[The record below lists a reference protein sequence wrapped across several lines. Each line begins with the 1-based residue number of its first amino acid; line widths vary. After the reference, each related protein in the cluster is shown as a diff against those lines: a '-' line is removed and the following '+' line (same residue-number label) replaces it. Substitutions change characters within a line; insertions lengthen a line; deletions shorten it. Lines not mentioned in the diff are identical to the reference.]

1 MEQFKIW
8 ECRLPGANGVGEFE
22 LNGAVIRIGGFPSGS
37 DTVIRFMPDCPGLWH
52 YRICTDTNE
61 ASGEFLCT
69 PPERKNHGMVTA
81 QNQTF
86 RYADG
91 SRYFPFGTTCYG
103 WIHQN
108 EEIRRQTLETLSRS
122 PFNKL
127 RMCLFPKYMVYN
139 EGEPEQFPFQKR
151 ADGSWDVQSPNEAF
165 WEMLEKALRDL
176 DKLGIEADLI
186 LFHPYDHWGFATM
199 SREDS
204 LTYLCYCVR
213 RLSPF
218 KNIWWSLANEYD
230 ILPGKT
236 EEDWEAFAACIRQED
251 PYGHLLSIHNC
262 CQPYPDRDWMTH
274 CSIQT
279 NHCRQALTL
288 GWEYKK
294 PIVID
299 ECGYEGNIEFTWGN
313 LSGFELVNRF
323 WTTLACG
330 GYCTHGETFF
340 RDDRIL
346 WWGKGGTLRGKSVS
360 RIAFARN
367 LLESLPGVPEAMM
380 GTLSMDPNGGGADS
394 SMAAF
399 GEAMMRMPE
408 AARTAYIAELI
419 PMVFGNQD
427 YRIYYLGRSC
437 PAWLD
442 VQCPRKGTYKV
453 EIIDVW
459 EMTRTP
465 VGEVTETGRVTLPGK
480 EGIAVLL
487 TGRK

>member
-313 LSGFELVNRF
+313 LSGFELVNRL
-323 WTTLACG
+323 LA
-330 GYCTHGETFF
+330 
-340 RDDRIL
+340 
-346 WWGKGGTLRGKSVS
+346 
-360 RIAFARN
+360 N
-367 LLESLPGVPEAMM
+367 
-380 GTLSMDPNGGGADS
+380 
-394 SMAAF
+394 
-399 GEAMMRMPE
+399 
-408 AARTAYIAELI
+408 
-419 PMVFGNQD
+419 
-427 YRIYYLGRSC
+427 
-437 PAWLD
+437 
-442 VQCPRKGTYKV
+442 
-453 EIIDVW
+453 
-459 EMTRTP
+459 
-465 VGEVTETGRVTLPGK
+465 
-480 EGIAVLL
+480 
-487 TGRK
+487 